1 VLNVNVSLVHCR
13 YHPSIIGTH
22 VTKEL
27 HFFDKQPA
35 RTQTP
40 LYQKQYFG
48 SFPGV
53 DMSVDEPLAGRCSFP
68 AQLGLSSS
76 SRPALVRM
84 EATAMYLAHPSAAGN
99 IQRLVPQV
107 RPHNSRSSEAVN
119 MMMQL
124 ASRCG
129 AKPNLFDYI
138 SAKRTGSSSS
148 SAKQGIAAGLRCG
161 LSKCS
166 CAAAVDGLTCYAAH

>member
-1 VLNVNVSLVHCR
+1 MPWLFALPVVFVAVVRSSATITCFFHLTSSTLIVLGSALATDWSNVRCR

-27 HFFDKQPA
+27 HFFDKQPV

-40 LYQKQYFG
+40 MYQKQYFG

-53 DMSVDEPLAGRCSFP
+53 DTAADEPLAGRCSY
-68 AQLGLSSS
+68 AAHLGLSSS

-99 IQRLVPQV
+99 VHQLLPQV
-107 RPHNSRSSEAVN
+107 RLACCEAAVH
-119 MMMQL
+119 QPT
-124 ASRCG
+124 C
-129 AKPNLFDYI
+129 
-138 SAKRTGSSSS
+138 
-148 SAKQGIAAGLRCG
+148 IAA
-161 LSKCS
+161 
-166 CAAAVDGLTCYAAH
+166 AAHMLTA

>member
-1 VLNVNVSLVHCR
+1 MPPSVAAAAAGNLLQTLALLVLLHLYGMLCR

-27 HFFDKQPA
+27 HFFDKQPI

-40 LYQKQYFG
+40 LYQKQYFA

-53 DMSVDEPLAGRCSFP
+53 DMSVDDPLAGKCSLP

-84 EATAMYLAHPSAAGN
+84 EATAMYLAHPSAAAN
-99 IQRLVPQV
+99 VQRLLPQV
-107 RPHNSRSSEAVN
+107 RLHN
-119 MMMQL
+119 QQ
-124 ASRCG
+124 
-129 AKPNLFDYI
+129 
-138 SAKRTGSSSS
+138 
-148 SAKQGIAAGLRCG
+148 KQQQQCHKVLHHG
-161 LSKCS
+161 
-166 CAAAVDGLTCYAAH
+166 AAAQFQRCTSSITEQWASNRPL